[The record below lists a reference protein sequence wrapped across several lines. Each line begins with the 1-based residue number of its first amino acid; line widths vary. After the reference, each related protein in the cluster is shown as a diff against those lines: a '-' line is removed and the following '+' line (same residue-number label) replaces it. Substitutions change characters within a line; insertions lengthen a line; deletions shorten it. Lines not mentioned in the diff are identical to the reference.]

1 MKISNNSVSKKS
13 LNLATL
19 KLSESMIKEKGS
31 KTMSFQAYIQ
41 STFYL
46 SPNE

>member
-19 KLSESMIKEKGS
+19 KLSESMINEREK
-31 KTMSFQAYIQ
+31 KF
-41 STFYL
+41 
-46 SPNE
+46 